1 MVAAHGGNLAAADEF
16 KAFGRIG
23 VIAHNI
29 AQAVN
34 GIALKLF
41 YILHHRF
48 QSGQIGMDVT
58 NQGYSTHGI
67 VSKEHSTLGRFCQA
81 RLLTG
86 NHGWG
91 QGAGLPMT
99 PYFRLFDLL
108 VFCRRQRFQGFSQPV
123 YRIFQ
128 GIGQMAG
135 HQVTGDLIRGK
146 QLPEGDAFL
155 FRYVQPVFQNK
166 NITHQA
172 GCPVA
177 GILE

>member
-1 MVAAHGGNLAAADEF
+1 MVAAHGGNLAAAAQF

-67 VSKEHSTLGRFCQA
+67 VSKEYSTLRRFCQA

-86 NHGWG
+86 NHGSG
-91 QGAGLPMT
+91 NRVPAFPSPLFPSVCFTRLLPQEYLGL
-99 PYFRLFDLL
+99 LL
-108 VFCRRQRFQGFSQPV
+108 ACLLDISGNLPDGWSS
-123 YRIFQ
+123 
-128 GIGQMAG
+128 G
-135 HQVTGDLIRGK
+135 HGRSHPWETVLGRGCV
-146 QLPEGDAFL
+146 PFPG
-155 FRYVQPVFQNK
+155 YVQPVFQNK